1 MASSKRE
8 KELARQR
15 AERQAARRA
24 AAAQRKKQRQA
35 IIASVIAVLLIAG
48 AAIAAAASLGG
59 GDDDPTDV
67 AAQPSASASVSA
79 APSGSA
85 APSTAA
91 SSSAAPSGDPGCEY
105 PKTDTPAT
113 REVELPPTEGVETK
127 GVFLVT
133 IATNQGDIVFEM
145 DSAKAPCTANNL
157 RSLAH
162 FAYFDDTPCH
172 RLTTEGISVLQCG
185 SPDGS
190 GNGGPGYSF
199 KDENLE
205 GATYERGTVAMAN
218 SGPATNGSQFFLVY
232 EDSALPPNYTPF
244 GKIVSGLEVL
254 EEIAAA
260 GSDES
265 NGVGDGKPNTPVQIK
280 TLRAKPK
287 AA

>member
-48 AAIAAAASLGG
+48 AAIAAAVTVGG
-59 GDDDPTDV
+59 GEDDPTDV
-67 AAQPSASASVSA
+67 AAQPSASAPASA
-79 APSGSA
+79 APTGSA
-85 APSTAA
+85 APSASASAPAA
-91 SSSAAPSGDPGCEY
+91 GDPGCEY
-105 PKTDTPAT
+105 SKTDTPPT
-113 REVELPPTEGVETK
+113 REVELPPTEGVETEQ
-127 GVFLVT
+127 VFLVT

-244 GKIVSGLEVL
+244 GTIVSGLEVL

-265 NGVGDGKPNTPVQIK
+265 NGVGDGKPNTPVQIE